1 MSSRPGIEWVWL
13 LADPLG
19 CPQGSPEQNPP
30 RQDCCRIGRPT
41 VGPPGAFTYEG
52 WLAWALQ
59 TEVVPKVGQH
69 RHQRAPVRPC
79 RPGVLPS
86 PTEDGGVSLP
96 RLSQPGRRR
105 RAHGAAGGLLDVSS
119 ARRQEER
126 RGEEGLAHHQKHTQ
140 VHLPVSPGQQAA
152 QQRRGR
158 GHAHHVHDRG
168 HQGEEQ
174 EG

>member
-1 MSSRPGIEWVWL
+1 MGVVISSP
-13 LADPLG
+13 
-19 CPQGSPEQNPP
+19 SPVPSGLSRAEPT
-30 RQDCCRIGRPT
+30 RQDCCRVGRPT
-41 VGPPGAFTYEG
+41 VGPPGACTYEG
-52 WLAWALQ
+52 RLAWALQ
-59 TEVVPKVGQH
+59 TEVVPEVGQH
-69 RHQRAPVRPC
+69 RHQRAPVRS
-79 RPGVLPS
+79 RWPGVLPS
-86 PTEDGGVSLP
+86 ATEDGGVSLP

-105 RAHGAAGGLLDVSS
+105 RAHGAAGGLLDGSS